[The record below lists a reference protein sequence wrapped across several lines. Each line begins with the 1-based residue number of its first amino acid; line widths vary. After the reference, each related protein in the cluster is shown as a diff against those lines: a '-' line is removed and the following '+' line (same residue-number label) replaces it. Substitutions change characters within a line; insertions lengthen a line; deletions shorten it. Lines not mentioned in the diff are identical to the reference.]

1 MAWLRTEEEVDEM
14 IEEMLQKGNGK
25 YITQSVLFKKD
36 SEKQM
41 ELLKKVLM
49 SSTSFGAF
57 VKQVIAEKFDG
68 VELNNISNNQNH
80 TDNTPPIQKKDV
92 GNFF

>member
-1 MAWLRTEEEVDEM
+1 MAWIRSEEEVDEM
-14 IEEMLQKGNGK
+14 IMEMLKKGNGK

-36 SEKQM
+36 SEVQM

-57 VKQVIAEKFDG
+57 VKQVLAEKFDG
-68 VELNNISNNQNH
+68 VELNNISNNKN
-80 TDNTPPIQKKDV
+80 NANSSPPIEKKDI
-92 GNFF
+92 GNFL

>member
-1 MAWLRTEEEVDEM
+1 MAWIRSEEEADEM
-14 IEEMLQKGNGK
+14 IAEMLEKGSGK

-36 SEKQM
+36 SPKQM
-41 ELLKKVLM
+41 ELLKKAIM

-57 VKQVIAEKFDG
+57 IKQILSEKFDG
-68 VELNNISNNQNH
+68 VELRNETNQQS
-80 TDNTPPIQKKDV
+80 DNTSIPPKKDV

>member
-1 MAWLRTEEEVDEM
+1 MAWIRSEEEVEEM
-14 IEEMLQKGNGK
+14 IEEMLLKGKGK
-25 YITQSVLFKKD
+25 YVTQSVLFKKD
-36 SEKQM
+36 SEVQM

-57 VKQVIAEKFDG
+57 VKQIIAEKFDG
-68 VELNNISNNQNH
+68 VELSNVRNDQNH
-80 TDNTPPIQKKDV
+80 SNSSPPIQKKDV

>member
-1 MAWLRTEEEVDEM
+1 MAWLRSEEEVDEM
-14 IEEMLQKGNGK
+14 IKEMMGKGSGK

-36 SEKQM
+36 SPTQM

-57 VKQVIAEKFDG
+57 VKQVLAKEF
-68 VELNNISNNQNH
+68 
-80 TDNTPPIQKKDV
+80 DNTETHNNTHAVRNEKRDT